1 MKAPKEIR
9 ATKVSDK
16 GKDENEDESE
26 KGKKIKRIKNNQKYF
41 ANQTKKK
48 KKSRTLLLVYGGAKK
63 CHSNIFL
70 LV

>member
-26 KGKKIKRIKNNQKYF
+26 KGKEIKRIKNNQKYF

-48 KKSRTLLLVYGGAKK
+48 KKAAPFCWLMEEPKNVIL
-63 CHSNIFL
+63 IFFC
-70 LV
+70 